1 MINLLGEIVCICG
14 SFKSTNHNKLSP
26 QIANPQSATFGEIYK
41 NFKSAN
47 LRICDLRY
55 LFADLRLVE
64 LICGPPTFVFV
75 VFMQAFY
82 QCVEGLGF
90 IEAEQE
96 ELGPGSGR
104 NAERCMLKFCPSDSY
119 HHD

>member
-1 MINLLGEIVCICG
+1 MRTCG
-14 SFKSTNHNKLSP
+14 SFKSANHKKRLSP

-96 ELGPGSGR
+96 ELGPGSGHI
-104 NAERCMLKFCPSDSY
+104 AERCMLKFCPSDSY